1 MILTERK
8 CIWGEKKCPLKNI
21 KKTNTNNKTNFY
33 EDYIKDYFQTKLGKV
48 KSKKCNKCEMS
59 INEKWF
65 NENTSYKIFNS
76 VYGQHHRGWN
86 NFYDFKNKNKI
97 NTHQKIIKK
106 ISNLIN
112 VKKYSEFN
120 CPFQGNFFS
129 YLSESHEI
137 KNAKKIISLSNQ
149 RIRLTQLAGKN
160 STVFKKNFRQHSRIN
175 SQIRKLKKND
185 KLKIEKFLILDHSSS
200 CWGDGCVSKSV
211 NCRSIAHEIFDLKIL
226 NLQEIRDK
234 KFNFDLFSLF
244 NTLDHTSEPKKIL
257 DFALKNSKIVL
268 VLNHADPRVTKQH
281 LFSLQET
288 FLNYLNKKKI
298 FTFNISSN
306 YNNDNNKN
314 IMFLCTK
321 SKKIKKIIK
330 KNISNFL

>member
-1 MILTERK
+1 MILTKRK
-8 CIWGEKKCPLKNI
+8 CIWGERKCPLKKI
-21 KKTNTNNKTNFY
+21 KKVNNNNNTNFY
-33 EDYIKDYFQTKLGKV
+33 EDYIKDYFQTTLAEV

-65 NENTSYKIFNS
+65 NEDTSYKIFNS

-86 NFYDFKNKNKI
+86 NYYNFVNKNKI
-97 NTHQKIIKK
+97 NTHEKIIKK
-106 ISNLIN
+106 ISNLISI
-112 VKKYSEFN
+112 KKYSEFN

-129 YLSESHEI
+129 FLSQSYNI
-137 KNAKKIISLSNQ
+137 KNAKKTISLSNK
-149 RIRLTQLAGKN
+149 RIRLTHLAGKN
-160 STVFKKNFRQHSRIN
+160 PKIFKKNFKQISIIN
-175 SQIRKLKKND
+175 SQIRKLKKKN

-200 CWGDGCVSKSV
+200 CWGDGCVSKSI

-226 NLQEIRDK
+226 NLQEIKDK

-244 NTLDHTSEPKKIL
+244 NTFDHTSEPKKIL

-268 VLNHADPRVTKQH
+268 VLNHADPSVTKQH
-281 LFSLQET
+281 LFSLQDT

-298 FTFNISSN
+298 FSVNISS
-306 YNNDNNKN
+306 DNNN
-314 IMFLCTK
+314 ENNQNVMFLCTK
-321 SKKIKKIIK
+321 SKKIEKVIK